1 MEKLSVMEFSLANK
15 RIEKIW
21 KLVMVLWVCVAIC
34 KPVLP
39 CYINKIRCL
48 SVSIRSFLEQQ
59 EAENLTKLKYKV
71 FYDICRWIKY
81 FIWKKVTFILVYYYS
96 TKFMAVMWVIN
107 WAEKIVCIYTILHG
121 LRYIRVSAC
130 MLSCFN
136 HVQFFVIL
144 WTVAHQ
150 GPLSIG
156 FSRQQ
161 YWSVLPCPPP
171 RDLSDPRLEPVSPA
185 APALQ
190 VDFLTTETLRMPHIH
205 VYLKICSYYILIL
218 YIDNYA
224 KLSYL
229 PTF

>member
-1 MEKLSVMEFSLANK
+1 
-15 RIEKIW
+15 
-21 KLVMVLWVCVAIC
+21 MVLWVCVAIC

-171 RDLSDPRLEPVSPA
+171 RDLPDPGGDQTLASYVSCTGRWVLYHWHHCEAWGILFPQPGIKSVSPA
-185 APALQ
+185 LGAQ
-190 VDFLTTETLRMPHIH
+190 
-205 VYLKICSYYILIL
+205 S
-218 YIDNYA
+218 
-224 KLSYL
+224 
-229 PTF
+229 